1 MIGMAGIDV
10 SPRSMRAQI
19 ASAINIVIQLKR
31 FSDGTRRLTSLQEVE
46 GMEGEVITMQEIFRY
61 EQTGMEA
68 DGRVLGRFVWTGI
81 RPRFFELFRAHR
93 IPVPATLADTVA

>member
-31 FSDGTRRLTSLQEVE
+31 FSDGTRRLTSLQEIE
-46 GMEGEVITMQEIFRY
+46 GMEGEIITMQEIFRY

-68 DGRVLGRFVWTGI
+68 DGRILGRFVWTGI
-81 RPRFFELFRAHR
+81 RPRFFEAFRSQR
-93 IPVPATLADTVA
+93 IAVPGILTEAMG